1 MKWRKLHSESYNEI
15 FARMD
20 SCKLISEMSTPLKKF
35 ISSVEFLQEQIIE
48 NWCLCKYCQMFDNE
62 NQVRNHWIEELHAY
76 LSKLVGMKLKNG
88 IDKSKHVRRLMVD
101 EYELNDK
108 SRVIEF
114 IIGKFKEENISDM
127 DKIESVATQFSSSL
141 PRLIEVISSG
151 NLTSVDEYLIMEFE
165 IDC

>member
-1 MKWRKLHSESYNEI
+1 MNSIKWMPLIESVHETIARIGLIQEMALPMKKYKQYIIGMRK
-15 FARMD
+15 
-20 SCKLISEMSTPLKKF
+20 
-35 ISSVEFLQEQIIE
+35 QIAE

-62 NQVRNHWIEELHAY
+62 NQVRNHWIGELHAY